1 MNFSVVTIVD
11 GVRVLEKEDIHRPH
25 CHAVSEKG
33 SCVIFEKE
41 WGPGYEVASVGHSD
55 GYDQNGSVLQRGE
68 NGVNLWFS
76 HIVLALIFGTLS
88 RWREVLFTL

>member
-11 GVRVLEKEDIHRPH
+11 GVRVLEEEDVHRPH
-25 CHAVSEKG
+25 CHAVSEEG

-41 WGPGYEVASVGHSD
+41 WGPGYDVASVSHSD
-55 GYDQNGSVLQRGE
+55 GYGQNGSVLEGGE
-68 NGVNLWFS
+68 NGVNFWLS
-76 HIVLALIFGTLS
+76 HIVLALILGPLS